1 MKQNY
6 LTIVL
11 PLLVICFSV
20 FNTYGQGARYTGDYT
35 RSSAIQHVGK
45 SNIVI
50 EGLEISTKGDESC
63 ITLYNCENVIIRN
76 SKFGPAHLNRAIY
89 LYSCK
94 NVTIVDCTFENVQS
108 ALIAGKSQG
117 IKFEYNDVT
126 NVLGKLKGSKSVGVM
141 AQFNGVTGIGNSIS
155 FNVCEN
161 LPGES
166 STEDIISL
174 FNSSGTLQSPIM
186 VKGNWIRGGGP
197 SLSGGGI
204 NLGDMNG
211 SYQIAEE
218 NILVNPGQY
227 GIGISGGNN
236 ITLRNNK
243 VYGRRTTITN
253 VGATACN
260 WYREIAESFN
270 ITVAGNRI
278 NFTHRDGFQNNWW
291 YAGNVEPVAGKETNV
306 FDAGMNES
314 ILPDKI
320 IGRARLLV
328 EPDEEV
334 KEEPTSGI
342 SLPDIDNHPS
352 ISIYLDTYNRVC
364 VNSTGTLSPDANII
378 AANAAG
384 EIIYRQSMTRY
395 HTVLPYRPYPGTY
408 YVLVRN
414 GDKAH
419 LKTLNIL

>member
-6 LTIVL
+6 LTIF
-11 PLLVICFSV
+11 LLLAICLSV
-20 FNTYGQGARYTGDYT
+20 FNTYGQGARYTGNYT
-35 RSSAIQHVGK
+35 PSSPIQHVGK
-45 SNIVI
+45 TDFVI
-50 EGLEISTKGDESC
+50 EGLEISTTGDEGC

-76 SKFGPAHLNRAIY
+76 SKFGPSHLKRAIY
-89 LYSCK
+89 LYGCR

-108 ALIAGKSQG
+108 ALIAGKSEG

-141 AQFNGVTGIGNSIS
+141 AQFNGVSGAGNSIS
-155 FNVCEN
+155 YNVCEN
-161 LPGES
+161 IPGES

-174 FNSSGTLQSPIM
+174 FDSSGTLQSPIM
-186 VKGNWIRGGGP
+186 VKSNWIRGGGP

-211 SYQIAEE
+211 SYQIAED

-236 ITLRNNK
+236 MILRNNK
-243 VYGRRTTITN
+243 VYGRRSSITN

-291 YAGNVEPVAGKETNV
+291 YAGNMEPVAGKETNV
-306 FDAGMNES
+306 FDAGLNET
-314 ILPDKI
+314 ILPDQI
-320 IGRARLLV
+320 IGRARLFE

-334 KEEPTSGI
+334 IEEPATGV
-342 SLPDIDNHPS
+342 SLPDINNHPS
-352 ISIYLDTYNRVC
+352 ISIYLDKYNRVC
-364 VNSTGTLSPDANII
+364 VNSVGKISPDATIT

-384 EIIYRQSMTRY
+384 EIIYSQSLIRY

-408 YVLVRN
+408 YILVRN
-414 GDKAH
+414 GKKAH
-419 LKTLNIL
+419 LKMLNIL